1 MYLEDLPIGTRWSA
15 GNFTMTAEE
24 VVDFASRYDPQPMHI
39 DPQAAA
45 SGRFGGLIASGWH
58 TAALAM
64 GTLVRA
70 RIFGDTAILGL
81 GADQIQWP
89 APVRPGDVMHVDVE
103 VVGNT
108 PSKSK
113 PDFGVV
119 KIRTIAQNQR
129 DEVVLVMTSNCWV
142 PRRPVGQVPDLP
154 AQSS

>member
-1 MYLEDLPIGTRWSA
+1 MHLEDLPIGTRWSA
-15 GNFTMTAEE
+15 GNFTVTGEE
-24 VVDFASRYDPQPMHI
+24 IVDFASRYDPQPMHI

-45 SGRFGGLIASGWH
+45 RGRFGGLIASGWH

-64 GTLVRA
+64 RALVRA
-70 RIFGDTAILGL
+70 RIFGATPILGL

-89 APVRPGDVMHVDVE
+89 APVRPGDVMQVDVE

-119 KIRTIAQNQR
+119 KIRVVAQNQR
-129 DEVVLVMTSNCWV
+129 NEVVLVMISNCWV
-142 PRRPVGQVPDLP
+142 PRRPV
-154 AQSS
+154 S